1 MQRKEGKDCPIAFWS
16 RTTTSAKKNYYSSQ
30 MELLAVIKAVEHFK
44 QFMYVKIFIIKTDH
58 HPLTSI
64 TTKSKPSVRLGR
76 WLSELADYQFKIE
89 HKKGADKKILTYQ
102 PAMKLTKL

>member
-1 MQRKEGKDCPIAFWS
+1 MYGKEF
-16 RTTTSAKKNYYSSQ
+16 
-30 MELLAVIKAVEHFK
+30 L
-44 QFMYVKIFIIKTDH
+44 IKTDH

-89 HKKGADKKILTYQ
+89 HKRGADNILADALSRLNLPNEEEENMEYVEKIINSVGLECDSDRNIRVW
-102 PAMKLTKL
+102 